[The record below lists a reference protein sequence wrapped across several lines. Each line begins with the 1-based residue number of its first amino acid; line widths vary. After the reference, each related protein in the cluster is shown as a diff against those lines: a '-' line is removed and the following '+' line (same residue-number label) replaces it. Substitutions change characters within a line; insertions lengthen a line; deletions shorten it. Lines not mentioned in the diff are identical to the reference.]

1 MSLAQERSW
10 RVCIIATPSALE
22 FVDKA
27 ALEEQP
33 GFPARRQYKKPGA
46 AYALPMADAMI
57 VGWCQFQ

>member
-33 GFPARRQYKKPGA
+33 GSLIRNSGHRARDLQ
-46 AYALPMADAMI
+46 
-57 VGWCQFQ
+57 